1 MSLKAIRGIATESIR
16 STHSNITE
24 QPDLLINFAVTNL
37 TGAWSNKSCQ
47 CMTNKHQNL
56 YSMDR
61 QRVDKTLNNLNL
73 IEPHQ
78 GLPSFEGK
86 IFPIGVIP
94 LQKLLDKEYE
104 IKSS

>member
-1 MSLKAIRGIATESIR
+1 MYDKQAS
-16 STHSNITE
+16 
-24 QPDLLINFAVTNL
+24 
-37 TGAWSNKSCQ
+37 KSVFHE
-47 CMTNKHQNL
+47 KDG
-56 YSMDR
+56 DR

-86 IFPIGVIP
+86 IFPTGVIP